1 MCSDSYPI
9 PILSL
14 FFLYHPYIP
23 YFLILYYSLLPF
35 LLHAFMYCHQVYN
48 SKGGLAPKI
57 GFSTWTMLD
66 GYSYEQA
73 LPRYVQLIEN
83 AVVYT
88 KCTLFTNSY
97 VHKYLSL

>member
-9 PILSL
+9 PIFSL

-35 LLHAFMYCHQVYN
+35 LDALMYCHQVYN
-48 SKGGLAPKI
+48 SKAGLALKI
-57 GFSTWTMLD
+57 GFSTWTKVD

-73 LPRYVQLIEN
+73 LPRYVQ
-83 AVVYT
+83 VYFPT
-88 KCTLFTNSY
+88 VLYEKKRMLLFI
-97 VHKYLSL
+97 